1 MWFGEGGGGEG
12 GREIEFDRMPNAGG
26 IMKEVM
32 VVWEEW
38 LPLAWL
44 KGCRECWSSV

>member
-1 MWFGEGGGGEG
+1 MWFGGGG
-12 GREIEFDRMPNAGG
+12 EIEFDRMPNAGG

-44 KGCRECWSSV
+44 FEGVS